1 MAAAECCGQMQVWHV
16 RLLDLEWHALGS
28 KRLGRLNVAVYP
40 AAHTV
45 QREERVWGKPLRDT
59 LPATDR
65 RKGTLGVVRPV
76 CSRWGVCS
84 EASQKCRGGTLPSRA
99 THLLRQPTPLK
110 ALPMP
115 GPFGHGALLVLVS
128 VLALLSRH
136 QHAHVALPVVTGG
149 APQPKEGRTEQR
161 YLEEEMHAG

>member
-1 MAAAECCGQMQVWHV
+1 MAAAECCGQMQVRHV

-76 CSRWGVCS
+76 CFLVGVS
-84 EASQKCRGGTLPSRA
+84 ALRPAKSVEVALY
-99 THLLRQPTPLK
+99 LLGQPT
-110 ALPMP
+110 
-115 GPFGHGALLVLVS
+115 S
-128 VLALLSRH
+128 
-136 QHAHVALPVVTGG
+136 
-149 APQPKEGRTEQR
+149 
-161 YLEEEMHAG
+161 